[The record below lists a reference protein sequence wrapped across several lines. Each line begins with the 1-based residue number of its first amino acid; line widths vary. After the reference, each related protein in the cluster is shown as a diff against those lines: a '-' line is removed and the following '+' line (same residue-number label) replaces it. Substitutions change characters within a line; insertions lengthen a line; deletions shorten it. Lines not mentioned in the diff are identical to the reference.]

1 MAVALASCQ
10 LTIASRR
17 PLPPKEVIMT
27 RLEMVCENIVVGFAH
42 GGGNDEKHELV
53 CFRGN
58 SSTFTFLIIVHTKPP
73 I

>member
-27 RLEMVCENIVVGFAH
+27 RLEMVCKNIVVGFAH
-42 GGGNDEKHELV
+42 GGGNDEKHELICSWKQFNV
-53 CFRGN
+53 YFFDN
-58 SSTFTFLIIVHTKPP
+58 S
-73 I
+73 